1 MNSASAYH
9 TRILTV
15 PIVLFLSRCPPD
27 TLRLVQTE
35 QTVVKL
41 PHNAV
46 RGQEVVEEPL
56 LAEYGEVC
64 AEDGRGVRPEGIRL
78 IDRDQD
84 ILHLE

>member
-1 MNSASAYH
+1 MQAK
-9 TRILTV
+9 
-15 PIVLFLSRCPPD
+15 
-27 TLRLVQTE
+27 

-41 PHNAV
+41 PNDAV

-64 AEDGRGVRPEGIRL
+64 AEDGRGVRPEGVRL
-78 IDRDQD
+78 VDRDKD